1 MAGYRRAAR
10 PEAVAGRWMAK
21 SRRGRIF
28 VVVSIADCQRVQ
40 TNWYRKRAEVLGGE
54 VWTDGPL
61 T

>member
-1 MAGYRRAAR
+1 
-10 PEAVAGRWMAK
+10 MAK

-28 VVVSIADCQRVQ
+28 VVVSIADFQHVQ